1 MRLLLVEDD
10 LPLAEALMSLLV
22 SSGYAVD
29 CVHDGEAAK
38 ALVAAEQFDLMILDL
53 NLPHL
58 DGLSVLRAMRASG
71 NRAAVMILTARGT
84 AEDRVR
90 GLDLGADDYMAKPF
104 DIREFEA
111 RVRSLLR
118 RQAGLRSATVSLGAL
133 SLDLTTRQFAAHGQ
147 MIDLPPRERALLE
160 LLVTRAGKVV
170 VKEAIVQSLTSLD
183 DMLSDNAIE
192 QYISRLRRRLAPLGL
207 TLRTVRGIGYL
218 LEKPAETPFAA
229 PPFVAV
235 AFDGHGGFGPC
246 GFGGHLAR
254 GAAHGAKCVGPG
266 AGRLGL
272 GDCRA
277 GDGGPI
283 GRAGGGYSIFIF
295 GNAGLDRAGQGV
307 LPGGWARGQ
316 LPDRLSRSGGGCS
329 HARRRGLCRWGLWAG
344 WHTQRHLAAR
354 AVNRGAVHRL

>member
-1 MRLLLVEDD
+1 MNWPFTTVAFVFNLRGKESQMRLLLVEDD

-133 SLDLTTRQFAAHGQ
+133 TLDLTTRQFAAHDQ

-170 VKEAIVQSLTSLD
+170 AKEAIVQSLTSLD

-207 TLRTVRGIGYL
+207 TPRTVRGIGYL
-218 LEKPAETPFAA
+218 LEKPAETP
-229 PPFVAV
+229 
-235 AFDGHGGFGPC
+235 
-246 GFGGHLAR
+246 
-254 GAAHGAKCVGPG
+254 
-266 AGRLGL
+266 
-272 GDCRA
+272 
-277 GDGGPI
+277 
-283 GRAGGGYSIFIF
+283 
-295 GNAGLDRAGQGV
+295 
-307 LPGGWARGQ
+307 
-316 LPDRLSRSGGGCS
+316 
-329 HARRRGLCRWGLWAG
+329 
-344 WHTQRHLAAR
+344 
-354 AVNRGAVHRL
+354 